1 MSIKGHKVFAR
12 AVARLST
19 EVDQEYVDAIDRAVT
34 REFQRQEDDIPFYE
48 GKPYTDRY
56 GRHGGPLRKSLT
68 STTDPFHEAV
78 IIGDT
83 IQVRSR
89 VHYAKYQDLPDPD
102 PRAVERAIGTLL
114 LRRLF
119 ISGVKKY

>member
-19 EVDQEYVDAIDRAVT
+19 DLDQEYVDAVDRAVT

-48 GKPYTDRY
+48 GTPYTDKY

-102 PRAVERAIGTLL
+102 PRAVERAILNLL
-114 LRRLF
+114 LSRLF

>member
-12 AVARLST
+12 AVSRLST
-19 EVDQEYVDAIDRAVT
+19 EVDQEYVDAVDRAVT

-78 IIGDT
+78 IIGNT

-114 LRRLF
+114 LSRLF

>member
-1 MSIKGHKVFAR
+1 MFAR
-12 AVARLST
+12 AVSRLST
-19 EVDQEYVDAIDRAVT
+19 EVDQEYVDAVDRAVT

-48 GKPYTDRY
+48 GTPYTDRY

-78 IIGDT
+78 IIGNT

>member
-19 EVDQEYVDAIDRAVT
+19 DLDQEYVDVIDRAVT

>member
-1 MSIKGHKVFAR
+1 
-12 AVARLST
+12 
-19 EVDQEYVDAIDRAVT
+19 VDQEYVDAVDRAVT
-34 REFQRQEDDIPFYE
+34 REFKRQEAQIPYYE
-48 GKPYTDRY
+48 GKPYSDVY

-68 STTDPFHEAV
+68 NTADAFHEAV
-78 IIGDT
+78 IIGNT

-89 VHYAKYQDLPDPD
+89 VHYAKYQDLPEPD

-119 ISGVKKY
+119 ISGVRTY

>member
-1 MSIKGHKVFAR
+1 MFAR
-12 AVARLST
+12 AISRLST
-19 EVDQEYVDAIDRAVT
+19 EVDQEYVDAVDRAVT
-34 REFQRQEDDIPFYE
+34 REFQRQEDDIPFYK
-48 GKPYTDRY
+48 GTPYTDRY

-78 IIGDT
+78 IIGNT

>member
-19 EVDQEYVDAIDRAVT
+19 EVDQEYVDAVDRAVT

>member
-19 EVDQEYVDAIDRAVT
+19 EVDQEYVDAVDRAVT

-78 IIGDT
+78 IIGNT